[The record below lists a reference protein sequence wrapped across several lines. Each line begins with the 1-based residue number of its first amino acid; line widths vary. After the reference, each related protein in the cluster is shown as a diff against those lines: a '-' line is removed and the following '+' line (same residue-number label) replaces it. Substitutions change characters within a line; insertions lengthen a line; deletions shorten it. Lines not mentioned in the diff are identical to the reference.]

1 MSDLATTCADLIRLA
16 AEATPG
22 PWEETC
28 GDAVSAFRPED
39 ERFMVFARTAA
50 PQLAALVA
58 ALLPE
63 IERLREAMA
72 WDECGRRPPSA
83 SQAAAGSLLAAF
95 DRVAKP

>member
-1 MSDLATTCADLIRLA
+1 MPTDLATTCADLLRLA

-63 IERLREAMA
+63 IERLRAVRHDGLQEI
-72 WDECGRRPPSA
+72 DPVVTSI
-83 SQAAAGSLLAAF
+83 LAAY
-95 DRVAKP
+95 DRAVKP